1 MSMRELFCPDPLAG
15 FEKMAGFQIFY
26 TLPKNKMFK
35 LITWKEQAICLQKLQ
50 AVLITLSLLNFLE
63 EYLIVKRTLT
73 TLISLRCTG
82 NVHA

>member
-26 TLPKNKMFK
+26 CLKIKCFHP
-35 LITWKEQAICLQKLQ
+35 WRGQAICLQKLQ
-50 AVLITLSLLNFLE
+50 AVVITLTLLNFLE
-63 EYLIVKRTLT
+63 EYLKVKRNLT

-82 NVHA
+82 NLHA